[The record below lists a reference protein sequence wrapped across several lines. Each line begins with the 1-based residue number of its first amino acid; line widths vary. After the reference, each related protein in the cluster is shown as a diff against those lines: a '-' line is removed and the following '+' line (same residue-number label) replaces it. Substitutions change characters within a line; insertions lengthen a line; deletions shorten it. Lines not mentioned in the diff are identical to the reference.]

1 MSKLHDSDIYN
12 LILCTYSNVITWGIR
27 CGQGAAGGRGM
38 CNCWW
43 SLVTPAPPPPN
54 PRPAPPPPLST
65 QSCRYRLLVG
75 SCSERRPVAGGALS
89 TQQPHGDSLILLWTH
104 GHYDPHIT
112 LSQHYN
118 KYTKV
123 NRDPGA
129 VYTETHSVIIVI
141 LTTAGTEYSLFS
153 LSTQSE

>member
-1 MSKLHDSDIYN
+1 MHLWGGFSKLKI
-12 LILCTYSNVITWGIR
+12 V
-27 CGQGAAGGRGM
+27 QG
-38 CNCWW
+38 W
-43 SLVTPAPPPPN
+43 SLVTPAPA
-54 PRPAPPPPLST
+54 PAPPSIWT

-104 GHYDPHIT
+104 GHYAPHIT

-118 KYTKV
+118 KCTEV

-141 LTTAGTEYSLFS
+141 CYTDHSRNRVLSLFS
-153 LSTQSE
+153 EYTVWVVWSCFWTTAFGTVQEQVEPGP